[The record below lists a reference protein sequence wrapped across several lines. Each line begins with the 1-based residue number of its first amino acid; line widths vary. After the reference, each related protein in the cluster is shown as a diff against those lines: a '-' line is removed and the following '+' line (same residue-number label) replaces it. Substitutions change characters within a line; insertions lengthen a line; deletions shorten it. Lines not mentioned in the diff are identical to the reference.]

1 MEALILSCSTGGGHN
16 TAAQAVF
23 EALTK
28 RGHHAVRMDPY
39 TLVSEE
45 LANKVG
51 QTYIKLVQKS
61 PKLFGAVY
69 DLGNAYRKLPGRS
82 PVYHINGKMAPY
94 MQKYLAEHLT
104 DVIVCT
110 HLYPAEILT
119 HMRLNGMETPPFV
132 FIATDYTCIPFTEES
147 DCDLYVTPSPLLSSD
162 FTGRGIPA
170 EKLRPLGIPVRLDFS
185 DDTITKDRAREALN
199 LPKDRRT
206 LLLSGGSMGA
216 GSIINA
222 VRALLPY
229 LKQNAN
235 CDLNILCGSNEALF
249 DSVVAEFAENGQIH
263 ADAQHGQNG
272 AVSEGER
279 RVYLEAGRAFVDG
292 KCRGGRAAGAHFAD
306 TGVRKPQRSVF
317 RQRGH
322 RHKGGK
328 RGNGAFGG
336 GGEAFGAGERG
347 SDAETAAGSCQPER
361 RHGYLR
367 AVGKNHTAVTCKC
380 G

>member
-1 MEALILSCSTGGGHN
+1 M
-16 TAAQAVF
+16 
-23 EALTK
+23 
-28 RGHHAVRMDPY
+28 
-39 TLVSEE
+39 SEE

-94 MQKYLAEHLT
+94 MQKYLAKHLT

-132 FIATDYTCIPFTEES
+132 FIATDYTCVPFTEES

-216 GSIINA
+216 GAIINA

-249 DSVVAEFAENGQIH
+249 DSVETEFAGNGQITPMH
-263 ADAQHGQNG
+263 STNKMALYLKASNVFISKPGGLSSTESARRACRLCTFRRYPG
-272 AVSEGER
+272 AKAATRSFLPR
-279 RVYLEAGRAFVDG
+279 RVS
-292 KCRGGRAAGAHFAD
+292 
-306 TGVRKPQRSVF
+306 P
-317 RQRGH
+317 
-322 RHKGGK
+322 
-328 RGNGAFGG
+328 
-336 GGEAFGAGERG
+336 
-347 SDAETAAGSCQPER
+347 
-361 RHGYLR
+361 
-367 AVGKNHTAVTCKC
+367 
-380 G
+380 

>member
-23 EALTK
+23 EALTE

-132 FIATDYTCIPFTEES
+132 FIATDYTCVPFTEES
-147 DCDLYVTPSPLLSSD
+147 DCDLYVTPPR
-162 FTGRGIPA
+162 F
-170 EKLRPLGIPVRLDFS
+170 
-185 DDTITKDRAREALN
+185 
-199 LPKDRRT
+199 
-206 LLLSGGSMGA
+206 
-216 GSIINA
+216 
-222 VRALLPY
+222 
-229 LKQNAN
+229 
-235 CDLNILCGSNEALF
+235 
-249 DSVVAEFAENGQIH
+249 
-263 ADAQHGQNG
+263 
-272 AVSEGER
+272 
-279 RVYLEAGRAFVDG
+279 
-292 KCRGGRAAGAHFAD
+292 
-306 TGVRKPQRSVF
+306 
-317 RQRGH
+317 
-322 RHKGGK
+322 
-328 RGNGAFGG
+328 
-336 GGEAFGAGERG
+336 
-347 SDAETAAGSCQPER
+347 
-361 RHGYLR
+361 
-367 AVGKNHTAVTCKC
+367 
-380 G
+380 

>member
-23 EALTK
+23 EALTE
-28 RGHHAVRMDPY
+28 RGHHAVCMDPY

-82 PVYHINGKMAPY
+82 PVYHINGKIAPY

-229 LKQNAN
+229 LEQNAD

-249 DSVVAEFAENGQIH
+249 DSVEAEFAKNGQITPMRSTNKM
-263 ADAQHGQNG
+263 AL
-272 AVSEGER
+272 
-279 RVYLEAGRAFVDG
+279 YLKASDVFIS
-292 KCRGGRAAGAHFAD
+292 KPGGLSSTESAAAGAACAHFAD
-306 TGVRKPQRSVF
+306 TGVRKPQRGVF
-317 RQRGH
+317 
-322 RHKGGK
+322 
-328 RGNGAFGG
+328 
-336 GGEAFGAGERG
+336 
-347 SDAETAAGSCQPER
+347 C
-361 RHGYLR
+361 
-367 AVGKNHTAVTCKC
+367 
-380 G
+380 

>member
-23 EALTK
+23 EALTE
-28 RGHHAVRMDPY
+28 RGHHAMRMDPY

-132 FIATDYTCIPFTEES
+132 FIATDYTCVPFTEES

-199 LPKDRRT
+199 LPKNRRT

-229 LKQNAN
+229 LEQNAD
-235 CDLNILCGSNEALF
+235 CDLNILCGSNGALF
-249 DSVVAEFAENGQIH
+249 DSVETEFTKNGQITPMH
-263 ADAQHGQNG
+263 STNKMALYLKASDVFISKPGGLSSTESAAAACRLCTFRRYRG
-272 AVSEGER
+272 AKAATRSFCQGGIAVKVENTETELLSAVERLSEPGNAE
-279 RVYLEAGRAFVDG
+279 EM
-292 KCRGGRAAGAHFAD
+292 
-306 TGVRKPQRSVF
+306 RK
-317 RQRGH
+317 RQRAVINQNAAMDICELL
-322 RHKGGK
+322 K
-328 RGNGAFGG
+328 R
-336 GGEAFGAGERG
+336 
-347 SDAETAAGSCQPER
+347 
-361 RHGYLR
+361 
-367 AVGKNHTAVTCKC
+367 
-380 G
+380 

>member
-23 EALTK
+23 EALTE

-119 HMRLNGMETPPFV
+119 HMRLNGMETPP
-132 FIATDYTCIPFTEES
+132 
-147 DCDLYVTPSPLLSSD
+147 
-162 FTGRGIPA
+162 
-170 EKLRPLGIPVRLDFS
+170 
-185 DDTITKDRAREALN
+185 AL
-199 LPKDRRT
+199 
-206 LLLSGGSMGA
+206 
-216 GSIINA
+216 I
-222 VRALLPY
+222 
-229 LKQNAN
+229 
-235 CDLNILCGSNEALF
+235 
-249 DSVVAEFAENGQIH
+249 
-263 ADAQHGQNG
+263 
-272 AVSEGER
+272 
-279 RVYLEAGRAFVDG
+279 
-292 KCRGGRAAGAHFAD
+292 
-306 TGVRKPQRSVF
+306 RKSR
-317 RQRGH
+317 
-322 RHKGGK
+322 
-328 RGNGAFGG
+328 
-336 GGEAFGAGERG
+336 
-347 SDAETAAGSCQPER
+347 C
-361 RHGYLR
+361 
-367 AVGKNHTAVTCKC
+367 
-380 G
+380 

>member
-23 EALTK
+23 EALTE

-132 FIATDYTCIPFTEES
+132 FIATDYTCVPFTEES

-170 EKLRPLGIPVRLDFS
+170 KKLRPLGIPVRLNFS

-222 VRALLPY
+222 VRTLLPY
-229 LKQNAN
+229 LEQNAD

-249 DSVVAEFAENGQIH
+249 DSVEAEFTKNGQITPMRSTNKM
-263 ADAQHGQNG
+263 AL
-272 AVSEGER
+272 
-279 RVYLEAGRAFVDG
+279 YLKASDVFIS
-292 KCRGGRAAGAHFAD
+292 KPGGLSSTESAAAGVPLVHISPIPGCESRNAEFFAKEGIAVKVEN
-306 TGVRKPQRSVF
+306 TETELLSAVERLSEPGNAEEMRK
-317 RQRGH
+317 RQRAVINQNAAMDIC
-322 RHKGGK
+322 KLL
-328 RGNGAFGG
+328 
-336 GGEAFGAGERG
+336 
-347 SDAETAAGSCQPER
+347 ETVAQ
-361 RHGYLR
+361 
-367 AVGKNHTAVTCKC
+367 
-380 G
+380 

>member
-23 EALTK
+23 EALTE

-39 TLVSEE
+39 TPVSEE

-94 MQKYLAEHLT
+94 MQKYLAEHQT

-222 VRALLPY
+222 VRTLLPY
-229 LKQNAN
+229 LEQNAD

-249 DSVVAEFAENGQIH
+249 DSMEAEFTKNRQITPMRSTDKM
-263 ADAQHGQNG
+263 AL
-272 AVSEGER
+272 
-279 RVYLEAGRAFVDG
+279 YLKASDVFIS
-292 KCRGGRAAGAHFAD
+292 KPGGLSSTESAAAGVPLVHISPIPGCESRNAEFFAKEGIAVKVEN
-306 TGVRKPQRSVF
+306 TEAELLSAVEKLLEPGNAEEMRK
-317 RQRGH
+317 RQRAVI
-322 RHKGGK
+322 
-328 RGNGAFGG
+328 NQNA
-336 GGEAFGAGERG
+336 AMDICALLERV
-347 SDAETAAGSCQPER
+347 AQC
-361 RHGYLR
+361 
-367 AVGKNHTAVTCKC
+367 
-380 G
+380 

>member
-23 EALTK
+23 EALTE

-69 DLGNAYRKLPGRS
+69 DLGDAYRKLPGRS

-94 MQKYLAEHLT
+94 MQKYLAEHKT

-132 FIATDYTCIPFTEES
+132 FIATDYTCVPFTEES

-229 LKQNAN
+229 LEQNAD

-249 DSVVAEFAENGQIH
+249 DSVEAEFANNGQITPMH
-263 ADAQHGQNG
+263 STNKMAL
-272 AVSEGER
+272 
-279 RVYLEAGRAFVDG
+279 YLKASDVFIS
-292 KCRGGRAAGAHFAD
+292 KPGGLSSTESAAAGVPLVHISPIPGCESRNAEFFAKEGIAVKVENAK
-306 TGVRKPQRSVF
+306 TELLSAVERLSEPGNAEEMRK
-317 RQRGH
+317 RQREVI
-322 RHKGGK
+322 
-328 RGNGAFGG
+328 NQN
-336 GGEAFGAGERG
+336 
-347 SDAETAAGSCQPER
+347 AAMDI
-361 RHGYLR
+361 
-367 AVGKNHTAVTCKC
+367 C
-380 G
+380 GLLEKITHC

>member
-23 EALTK
+23 EALTE

-39 TLVSEE
+39 TLVSVE

-222 VRALLPY
+222 VRTLLPY
-229 LKQNAN
+229 LEQNAD

-249 DSVVAEFAENGQIH
+249 DSVEAEFAKNGQITPMH
-263 ADAQHGQNG
+263 STDKMAL
-272 AVSEGER
+272 
-279 RVYLEAGRAFVDG
+279 YLKASDVFIS
-292 KCRGGRAAGAHFAD
+292 KPGGLSSTESAAAGVPLVHISPIPGCESRNAEFFAKEGIAVKVEN
-306 TGVRKPQRSVF
+306 TETELLSAVESLSEPGNAEEMRK
-317 RQRGH
+317 RQRAVI
-322 RHKGGK
+322 
-328 RGNGAFGG
+328 NQNAAIDIC
-336 GGEAFGAGERG
+336 ELL
-347 SDAETAAGSCQPER
+347 ETVAQ
-361 RHGYLR
+361 
-367 AVGKNHTAVTCKC
+367 
-380 G
+380 

>member
-23 EALTK
+23 EALTE

-51 QTYIKLVQKS
+51 QTYIKLVQKN

-110 HLYPAEILT
+110 HLCPAEILT

-132 FIATDYTCIPFTEES
+132 FIATDYTCVPFTEES

-229 LKQNAN
+229 LEQNAN

-249 DSVVAEFAENGQIH
+249 DSVEAEFAKNGQITPMH
-263 ADAQHGQNG
+263 STNKMAL
-272 AVSEGER
+272 
-279 RVYLEAGRAFVDG
+279 YLKASDVFIS
-292 KCRGGRAAGAHFAD
+292 KPGGLSSTESAAAGVPLVHISPIPGCESRNAEFFAKEGIAVKVEN
-306 TGVRKPQRSVF
+306 TETELLSAVERLSEPGNAEEMRK
-317 RQRGH
+317 RQRAVINQNAAMDIC
-322 RHKGGK
+322 KLL
-328 RGNGAFGG
+328 
-336 GGEAFGAGERG
+336 
-347 SDAETAAGSCQPER
+347 ETVAQ
-361 RHGYLR
+361 
-367 AVGKNHTAVTCKC
+367 
-380 G
+380 

>member
-23 EALTK
+23 EALNK

-51 QTYIKLVQKS
+51 QTYVKLVQKS

-69 DLGNAYRKLPGRS
+69 DLGNAYRRLPGRS
-82 PVYHINGKMAPY
+82 PVYHINGKMAPH
-94 MQKYLAEHLT
+94 MQKYLAEHKT

-147 DCDLYVTPSPLLSSD
+147 DCDLYVTPSPLLNED
-162 FTGRGIPA
+162 FTGRGIPV

-185 DDTITKDRAREALN
+185 DDTITKESAREALN

-216 GSIINA
+216 GSIVSA

-229 LKQNAN
+229 LEKNPD
-235 CDLNILCGSNEALF
+235 CDLNILCGSNAALF
-249 DSVVAEFAENGQIH
+249 DSVVAEFAENGQITPMH
-263 ADAQHGQNG
+263 STDKMAL
-272 AVSEGER
+272 
-279 RVYLEAGRAFVDG
+279 YLKASDVFIS
-292 KCRGGRAAGAHFAD
+292 KPGGLSSTESAAAGVPLVHISPIPGCESRNAAFFAKEGIAVKVENAE
-306 TGVRKPQRSVF
+306 TELLAAVEKLLEPGNAEVMRK
-317 RQRGH
+317 RQREVV
-322 RHKGGK
+322 
-328 RGNGAFGG
+328 NQN
-336 GGEAFGAGERG
+336 
-347 SDAETAAGSCQPER
+347 AAMDI
-361 RHGYLR
+361 
-367 AVGKNHTAVTCKC
+367 C
-380 G
+380 GLLEKITHC

>member
-23 EALTK
+23 EALTE

-94 MQKYLAEHLT
+94 MQKYLTEHLT

-119 HMRLNGMETPPFV
+119 HMRLNGMETPPFM
-132 FIATDYTCIPFTEES
+132 FIATDYTCVPFTEES

-229 LKQNAN
+229 LEQNAD

-249 DSVVAEFAENGQIH
+249 DSVETEFTKNGQITPMH
-263 ADAQHGQNG
+263 STNKMAL
-272 AVSEGER
+272 
-279 RVYLEAGRAFVDG
+279 YLKASDVFIS
-292 KCRGGRAAGAHFAD
+292 KPGGLSSTESAAAGVPLVHISPIPGCESRNAEFFAKEGIAVKVEN
-306 TGVRKPQRSVF
+306 TETELLSAVERLSEPGNAEEMRK
-317 RQRGH
+317 RQRAVI
-322 RHKGGK
+322 
-328 RGNGAFGG
+328 NQN
-336 GGEAFGAGERG
+336 
-347 SDAETAAGSCQPER
+347 AAMDI
-361 RHGYLR
+361 
-367 AVGKNHTAVTCKC
+367 C
-380 G
+380 GLLEKITQC

>member
-23 EALTK
+23 EALTE

-119 HMRLNGMETPPFV
+119 HMRLNSMETPPFV
-132 FIATDYTCIPFTEES
+132 FIATDYTCVPFTEES

-170 EKLRPLGIPVRLDFS
+170 EKLRPLGIPVRLEFS

-229 LKQNAN
+229 LEQNAD

-249 DSVVAEFAENGQIH
+249 DSVKTEFAKNGQITPMRSTNKM
-263 ADAQHGQNG
+263 AL
-272 AVSEGER
+272 
-279 RVYLEAGRAFVDG
+279 YLKASDVFIS
-292 KCRGGRAAGAHFAD
+292 KPGGLSSTESAAAGVPLVHISPIPGCESRNAEFFAKEGIAVKVEN
-306 TGVRKPQRSVF
+306 TETELLSAVERLSEPGNAEEMRK
-317 RQRGH
+317 RQRAVI
-322 RHKGGK
+322 
-328 RGNGAFGG
+328 NQN
-336 GGEAFGAGERG
+336 
-347 SDAETAAGSCQPER
+347 AAIDICELLGTVAQ
-361 RHGYLR
+361 
-367 AVGKNHTAVTCKC
+367 
-380 G
+380 

>member
-23 EALTK
+23 EALTE

-45 LANKVG
+45 LANRVG

-94 MQKYLAEHLT
+94 MQKYLTEHLT

-132 FIATDYTCIPFTEES
+132 FIATDYTCVPFTEES

-229 LKQNAN
+229 LKQNAD

-249 DSVVAEFAENGQIH
+249 DSVKTEFAKNGQITPMRSTNKM
-263 ADAQHGQNG
+263 AL
-272 AVSEGER
+272 
-279 RVYLEAGRAFVDG
+279 YLKASDVFIS
-292 KCRGGRAAGAHFAD
+292 KPGGLSSTESAAAGVPLVHISPIPGCESRNAEFFAKEGIAVKVEN
-306 TGVRKPQRSVF
+306 TEAELLSAVERLSEPGNAEEMRK
-317 RQRGH
+317 RQRAVI
-322 RHKGGK
+322 
-328 RGNGAFGG
+328 NQN
-336 GGEAFGAGERG
+336 
-347 SDAETAAGSCQPER
+347 AAMDI
-361 RHGYLR
+361 
-367 AVGKNHTAVTCKC
+367 C
-380 G
+380 GLLEKITQC

>member
-23 EALTK
+23 EALTE

-51 QTYIKLVQKS
+51 QTYIKLVQKN

-110 HLYPAEILT
+110 HLYSAEILT

-132 FIATDYTCIPFTEES
+132 FIATDYTCVPFTEES

-216 GSIINA
+216 GAIINA

-249 DSVVAEFAENGQIH
+249 DSVETEFAENGQITPMH
-263 ADAQHGQNG
+263 STNKMAL
-272 AVSEGER
+272 
-279 RVYLEAGRAFVDG
+279 YLKASNVFIS
-292 KCRGGRAAGAHFAD
+292 KPGGLSSTESAAAGVPLVHISPIPGCESRNAEFFAKEGIAVKVEN
-306 TGVRKPQRSVF
+306 TETELLSAVERLSEPGNAEEMRK
-317 RQRGH
+317 RQRAVI
-322 RHKGGK
+322 
-328 RGNGAFGG
+328 NQNAAIDIC
-336 GGEAFGAGERG
+336 ELL
-347 SDAETAAGSCQPER
+347 ETVAQ
-361 RHGYLR
+361 
-367 AVGKNHTAVTCKC
+367 
-380 G
+380 

>member
-23 EALTK
+23 EALTE

-82 PVYHINGKMAPY
+82 PVYHINGKLAPY

-132 FIATDYTCIPFTEES
+132 FIATDYTCVPFTEES

-229 LKQNAN
+229 LEQNAD
-235 CDLNILCGSNEALF
+235 CDLNILCGSNETLF
-249 DSVVAEFAENGQIH
+249 DSVETEFAKNGQITPMH
-263 ADAQHGQNG
+263 STNKMAL
-272 AVSEGER
+272 
-279 RVYLEAGRAFVDG
+279 YLKASDVFIS
-292 KCRGGRAAGAHFAD
+292 KPGGLSSTESAAAGVPLVHISPIPGCESRNAEFFAKEGIAVKVEN
-306 TGVRKPQRSVF
+306 TETELLSAVERLSEPGNAEEMRK
-317 RQRGH
+317 RQRAVI
-322 RHKGGK
+322 
-328 RGNGAFGG
+328 NQNAAIDIC
-336 GGEAFGAGERG
+336 ELL
-347 SDAETAAGSCQPER
+347 ETVAQ
-361 RHGYLR
+361 
-367 AVGKNHTAVTCKC
+367 
-380 G
+380 

>member
-23 EALTK
+23 EALTE

-51 QTYIKLVQKS
+51 QTYIKLVQKN

-69 DLGNAYRKLPGRS
+69 GLGNAYRKLPGRS

-94 MQKYLAEHLT
+94 MQKYLTEHLT

-119 HMRLNGMETPPFV
+119 HMRLNGMETPPFM
-132 FIATDYTCIPFTEES
+132 FIATDYTCVPFTEES

-170 EKLRPLGIPVRLDFS
+170 EKLRPLGIPVRLEFS

-206 LLLSGGSMGA
+206 LLLSGRSMGA

-229 LKQNAN
+229 LEQNAD

-249 DSVVAEFAENGQIH
+249 DSVKTEFAKNGQITPMRSTNKM
-263 ADAQHGQNG
+263 AL
-272 AVSEGER
+272 
-279 RVYLEAGRAFVDG
+279 YLKASDVFIS
-292 KCRGGRAAGAHFAD
+292 KPGGLSSTESAAAGVPLVHISPIPGCESRNAEFFAKEGIAVKVEN
-306 TGVRKPQRSVF
+306 TETELLSAVEKLSEPGNAEEMRK
-317 RQRGH
+317 RQRAVINQNAAMDIC
-322 RHKGGK
+322 KLL
-328 RGNGAFGG
+328 
-336 GGEAFGAGERG
+336 
-347 SDAETAAGSCQPER
+347 ETVAQW
-361 RHGYLR
+361 
-367 AVGKNHTAVTCKC
+367 
-380 G
+380 

>member
-23 EALTK
+23 EALTE

-82 PVYHINGKMAPY
+82 PVYHINGKMAP
-94 MQKYLAEHLT
+94 
-104 DVIVCT
+104 
-110 HLYPAEILT
+110 
-119 HMRLNGMETPPFV
+119 FV
-132 FIATDYTCIPFTEES
+132 FIATDYTCVPFTEES

-216 GSIINA
+216 GAIINA

-249 DSVVAEFAENGQIH
+249 DSVETEFAENGQITPMH
-263 ADAQHGQNG
+263 STNKMAL
-272 AVSEGER
+272 
-279 RVYLEAGRAFVDG
+279 YLKASNVFIS
-292 KCRGGRAAGAHFAD
+292 KPGGLSSTESAAAGVPLVHISPIPGCESRNAEFFAKEGIAVKVEN
-306 TGVRKPQRSVF
+306 TETELLSAVERLSEPGNAEEMRK
-317 RQRGH
+317 RQRAVI
-322 RHKGGK
+322 
-328 RGNGAFGG
+328 NQNAAIDIC
-336 GGEAFGAGERG
+336 ELL
-347 SDAETAAGSCQPER
+347 ETVAQ
-361 RHGYLR
+361 
-367 AVGKNHTAVTCKC
+367 
-380 G
+380 

>member
-23 EALTK
+23 EALTE
-28 RGHHAVRMDPY
+28 RGHHAVCMDPY

-51 QTYIKLVQKS
+51 QTYIKLVQKN

-132 FIATDYTCIPFTEES
+132 FIATDYTCVPFTEES

-162 FTGRGIPA
+162 FTGRGIPE

-185 DDTITKDRAREALN
+185 DDTITKDRAG
-199 LPKDRRT
+199 RRLT
-206 LLLSGGSMGA
+206 CRKTGA
-216 GSIINA
+216 
-222 VRALLPY
+222 RCCFP
-229 LKQNAN
+229 
-235 CDLNILCGSNEALF
+235 
-249 DSVVAEFAENGQIH
+249 
-263 ADAQHGQNG
+263 
-272 AVSEGER
+272 
-279 RVYLEAGRAFVDG
+279 
-292 KCRGGRAAGAHFAD
+292 AGAWA
-306 TGVRKPQRSVF
+306 
-317 RQRGH
+317 RG
-322 RHKGGK
+322 
-328 RGNGAFGG
+328 
-336 GGEAFGAGERG
+336 
-347 SDAETAAGSCQPER
+347 Q
-361 RHGYLR
+361 L
-367 AVGKNHTAVTCKC
+367 
-380 G
+380 